1 MYVRVDKTISDN
13 ERIEGFSYESE
24 DGGIETVLLEAATV
38 NFMYEDG
45 EQILSGI
52 YYEDIP
58 NFIKALEAAYEHKM
72 KEKI

>member
-1 MYVRVDKTISDN
+1 MYVRVDEVSDD
-13 ERIEGFSYESE
+13 EPIQGFSYESE
-24 DGGIETVLLEAATV
+24 KGGIEVVSLEDTTV

-45 EQILSGI
+45 EQILAGI

-58 NFIKALEAAYEHKM
+58 KLIKALEAAYEHKM